1 MANKKIT
8 LKNKAGE
15 KLYPSTIM
23 EQVVGI
29 NEALDGKLGKTE
41 KAASASSAD
50 VANTV
55 IDGSISTS
63 KIATAAITPAK
74 IQTSIALNG
83 TPSMTVEP
91 TTSSPDKTIA
101 SVGLVKEVMEDIEI
115 GGRNLILNGD
125 FSRGAEHWTNVY
137 WGTTISSEENMLRV
151 DIKQT
156 ANQFGVN
163 TSPISLENRQQYVA
177 SFDVK
182 SDDITS
188 LDYCYLRSSLGNIR
202 LSSINGITSEW
213 QRLECKFTAMQT
225 GSYSFSFGSHNLS
238 TEISQNIQFRKV
250 KIEKGNKATDWSP
263 APEDIKTEISNAET
277 RSKSHAEDYTDA
289 EITKIE
295 NGETVAQ
302 KANSLYDEDSGDWK
316 IWKDV
321 TNAVGDEVEEV
332 LKQNNFATK
341 DDIQSIIPSNAT
353 ETGAGIVRA
362 ATQAEVN
369 DGHVS
374 DNDPSEMAF
383 VRPETLQS
391 KLSNYPT
398 TTAMT
403 QAISESKEE
412 VKGVVSAMDFPIE
425 QVQGLKEALDG
436 KLPLSGGTLTGNIT
450 APSFKT
456 NLTSG
461 VAEAVMAYPV
471 NISWGNDLN
480 SDTYLKAGMYRT
492 SSATSTV
499 NQPNE
504 KGHSNLLTIRG
515 NESDN
520 IAQMFF
526 DYWNNGKVFTRVGS
540 ITVDTTSTSHIFN
553 RDWKQLRTMNDLVT
567 TSHIATAAITP
578 AKIQTS
584 IALNGTPSMTVEP
597 TTSSP
602 DKAIASVGLAKQ
614 VVEDIEIGGRNLILN
629 SDFSKG
635 VSYWN
640 PAYDASTVLFSVENN
655 IATFTLGVSDAT
667 VLQTSAIL
675 FEVGQEYTVSFDCRS
690 DEYTALDYCY
700 FIGQE
705 GQGNKSFYIYGITS
719 EWKRIIYTFTSEI
732 SGLYRFGFG
741 TNRNRNTAGSF
752 QLRNVKIEK
761 GNKATDWTPAPEDI
775 KTEISNAET
784 RSKSHAEDYTDA
796 EITKIENGE
805 TVAQKANSLYDE
817 DSGDWKIWKDVTN
830 AVGDEVEE
838 VLKQNNFAT
847 KDDIQSIIPSNATE
861 TGAGIV
867 RAATQAEVNDGHV
880 SDNDPSEMAFVRP
893 ETLDSYIDSKGFATT
908 SDISDALASAKPAIF
923 FQAAQPAGGKDGDI
937 WIIP

>member
-1 MANKKIT
+1 MPTFKDIEALLPASVVTGN
-8 LKNKAGE
+8 E
-15 KLYPSTIM
+15 KLPISAYLYLTVQQVAQMAVSQITQVTDSLSTRVENI
-23 EQVVGI
+23 ESAGVISPAEKPYISLLVDEI
-29 NEALDGKLGKTE
+29 EAKYLYISQR
-41 KAASASSAD
+41 AADKGVSIADLTIAYNNVLPYLSSFVEDMTSSSAVNRD
-50 VANTV
+50 VMN
-55 IDGSISTS
+55 
-63 KIATAAITPAK
+63 
-74 IQTSIALNG
+74 
-83 TPSMTVEP
+83 
-91 TTSSPDKTIA
+91 
-101 SVGLVKEVMEDIEI
+101 GLV
-115 GGRNLILNGD
+115 
-125 FSRGAEHWTNVY
+125 
-137 WGTTISSEENMLRV
+137 
-151 DIKQT
+151 
-156 ANQFGVN
+156 
-163 TSPISLENRQQYVA
+163 VA
-177 SFDVK
+177 
-182 SDDITS
+182 
-188 LDYCYLRSSLGNIR
+188 
-202 LSSINGITSEW
+202 
-213 QRLECKFTAMQT
+213 FTAQ
-225 GSYSFSFGSHNLS
+225 YL
-238 TEISQNIQFRKV
+238 
-250 KIEKGNKATDWSP
+250 KADE
-263 APEDIKTEISNAET
+263 AC
-277 RSKSHAEDYTDA
+277 
-289 EITKIE
+289 
-295 NGETVAQ
+295 
-302 KANSLYDEDSGDWK
+302 NS
-316 IWKDV
+316 
-321 TNAVGDEVEEV
+321 
-332 LKQNNFATK
+332 
-341 DDIQSIIPSNAT
+341 
-353 ETGAGIVRA
+353 
-362 ATQAEVN
+362 
-369 DGHVS
+369 
-374 DNDPSEMAF
+374 
-383 VRPETLQS
+383 
-391 KLSNYPT
+391 
-398 TTAMT
+398 
-403 QAISESKEE
+403 
-412 VKGVVSAMDFPIE
+412 
-425 QVQGLKEALDG
+425 VQGLKEALDG
-436 KLPLSGGTLTGNIT
+436 KLPLTGGVLTGNIT

-597 TTSSP
+597 TLSSS
-602 DKAIASVGLAKQ
+602 DKTIASVGLAKQ

-775 KTEISNAET
+775 NTEISNAES
-784 RSKSHAEDYTDA
+784 RSKSYAEDYTDA

-805 TVAQKANSLYDE
+805 TVAQKANSLYDADSNKYKNWGEIDTAITRKIGDKFE
-817 DSGDWKIWKDVTN
+817 DYATKSYVQEQISNQVAVPIASETEYGKVELATPEDVT
-830 AVGDEVEE
+830 AVENDNSAVNNSAKA
-838 VLKQNNFAT
+838 VTPYTLK
-847 KDDIQSIIPSNATE
+847 E
-861 TGAGIV
+861 
-867 RAATQAEVNDGHV
+867 
-880 SDNDPSEMAFVRP
+880 
-893 ETLDSYIDSKGFATT
+893 YITSKNFATT
-908 SDISDALASAKPAIF
+908 SDISDALASAKPTIF

>member
-1 MANKKIT
+1 MPTFKDIEALLPASVVTGN
-8 LKNKAGE
+8 E
-15 KLYPSTIM
+15 KLPISAYLYLTVQQVAQMAVSQITQVTDSLSTRVENI
-23 EQVVGI
+23 ESAGVI
-29 NEALDGKLGKTE
+29 SPAEKPYISLLIDEIEAKYLYISQR
-41 KAASASSAD
+41 AAD
-50 VANTV
+50 KGV
-55 IDGSISTS
+55 
-63 KIATAAITPAK
+63 
-74 IQTSIALNG
+74 SIADL
-83 TPSMTVEP
+83 
-91 TTSSPDKTIA
+91 TIA
-101 SVGLVKEVMEDIEI
+101 YNNVVPYLSSFVED
-115 GGRNLILNGD
+115 
-125 FSRGAEHWTNVY
+125 
-137 WGTTISSEENMLRV
+137 M
-151 DIKQT
+151 
-156 ANQFGVN
+156 
-163 TSPISLENRQQYVA
+163 TSPSAVNR
-177 SFDVK
+177 DV
-182 SDDITS
+182 
-188 LDYCYLRSSLGNIR
+188 
-202 LSSINGITSEW
+202 
-213 QRLECKFTAMQT
+213 M
-225 GSYSFSFGSHNLS
+225 
-238 TEISQNIQFRKV
+238 
-250 KIEKGNKATDWSP
+250 
-263 APEDIKTEISNAET
+263 
-277 RSKSHAEDYTDA
+277 
-289 EITKIE
+289 
-295 NGETVAQ
+295 
-302 KANSLYDEDSGDWK
+302 NSLVVAFTTQYLKADEACNS
-316 IWKDV
+316 
-321 TNAVGDEVEEV
+321 
-332 LKQNNFATK
+332 
-341 DDIQSIIPSNAT
+341 
-353 ETGAGIVRA
+353 
-362 ATQAEVN
+362 
-369 DGHVS
+369 
-374 DNDPSEMAF
+374 
-383 VRPETLQS
+383 
-391 KLSNYPT
+391 
-398 TTAMT
+398 
-403 QAISESKEE
+403 
-412 VKGVVSAMDFPIE
+412 
-425 QVQGLKEALDG
+425 VQGLKEALDG

-602 DKAIASVGLAKQ
+602 DKTIASVGLAKQ

-775 KTEISNAET
+775 NTEISNAES
-784 RSKSHAEDYTDA
+784 RSKSYAEDYTDA

-893 ETLDSYIDSKGFATT
+893 ETLENYIDSKGFATT
-908 SDISDALASAKPAIF
+908 SDISDALASAKPDIF
-923 FQAAQPAGGKDGDI
+923 FQVAQPAGGKDGDI